1 MKQFILTIL
10 AVTFSCVLAN
20 AQIEK
25 GTVFL
30 GTSTTI
36 TGSSYSIL
44 TSSDNS
50 VGLTF
55 SSMKWSEY
63 DEKEEY
69 TILNFS
75 PKLGYFVANN
85 LVIGA
90 NVKLWTQKMED
101 SKTSIYGIGPF
112 VRYYF
117 TDGKIVPFAEAEATF
132 SQYKDT
138 WDSDYSDGEDKENLT
153 MLALGGGVAF
163 FINKYISVDGMIGYK
178 TMSLKDTDD
187 DEDEKMTINNFGLAI
202 GFTVT
207 F

>member
-1 MKQFILTIL
+1 MRNFISIIL
-10 AVTFSCVLAN
+10 MVTFSFGLAN

-25 GTVFL
+25 GTVLL
-30 GTSTTI
+30 GTSTSI

-55 SSMKWSEY
+55 SSMNWGSE
-63 DEKEEY
+63 DEKEKY
-69 TILNFS
+69 TIINFS
-75 PKLGYFVANN
+75 PKLGYFIASN

-101 SKTSIYGIGPF
+101 SKTSISGIGPF

-117 TDGKIVPFAEAEATF
+117 TDGNVVPFAEAEATF

-138 WDSDYSDGEDKENLT
+138 WDSNYSDGEDKENLT
-153 MLALGGGVAF
+153 ILALGGGVAF
-163 FINKYISVDGMIGYK
+163 FINKYISVDGMVGYK
-178 TMSLKDTDD
+178 TMSLKDTDS
-187 DEDEKMTINNFGLAI
+187 EDNNKMTINNFGLAI
-202 GFTVT
+202 GFTAT